1 MNYLR
6 NGRIQNMKI
15 KNLLVTT
22 LAVAAGLTL
31 TACQSDKSEG
41 ASTSQEG
48 EAVTLNFGAMGSIDT
63 IPFVIAQ
70 ENGYFEE
77 EGIKVN
83 LELFNAAKDRDA
95 ALQAGQLDGVLA
107 DETAIA
113 IYQNSDMDM
122 QITGA
127 TNGYWTLVATE
138 QSNIHSLED
147 LKGKKIG
154 ISENTMI
161 EYLADDITTLNGI
174 AAEDFEKVA
183 IPAMPARLEA
193 LRNNQIDA
201 AILPAP
207 FNETAIAD
215 GAVEI
220 ETINNTDIMISV
232 TAFLNSVIEQYP
244 QAIQGFYNAYNKAVD
259 YINSTDISEYEDA
272 VIKTVGYS
280 EETRG
285 NIILPKFKHNY
296 LPDVEKVQKVF
307 DWATAKGLLT
317 KDITAKDVL
326 NNVATK

>member
-1 MNYLR
+1 
-6 NGRIQNMKI
+6 MKI

-31 TACQSDKSEG
+31 TACQSEKSEG

-48 EAVTLNFGAMGSIDT
+48 EVVTLNFGAMGSIDA

-77 EGIKVN
+77 EGIKIN

-113 IYQNSDMDM
+113 IYQNSDIDM

-161 EYLADDITTLNGI
+161 EYLADDIATSNGI
-174 AAEDFEKVA
+174 ASEDFEKVA

-207 FNETAIAD
+207 YNETAIAD

-220 ETINNTDIMISV
+220 ETIHNADIMISA

-285 NIILPKFKHNY
+285 NIILPTFKHNY
-296 LPDVEKVQKVF
+296 LPDAEKVQKVF

-317 KDITAKDVL
+317 KDITASDVL